1 MLQFK
6 VNNSQKEN
14 KSQSRILMVFFFFV
28 FFCFVVLFFV
38 SNPTTGA
45 LRSVFL
51 IFHASV

>member
-14 KSQSRILMVFFFFV
+14 KSQSRILMVFFV

>member
-14 KSQSRILMVFFFFV
+14 KSQSRILMVFFFV

>member
-14 KSQSRILMVFFFFV
+14 KSQTRFLMVFF
-28 FFCFVVLFFV
+28 VVLSFV

-51 IFHASV
+51 LFHASV

>member
-1 MLQFK
+1 MSQFK

-14 KSQSRILMVFFFFV
+14 KSQSRILMVFFV

-51 IFHASV
+51 IFHTSV